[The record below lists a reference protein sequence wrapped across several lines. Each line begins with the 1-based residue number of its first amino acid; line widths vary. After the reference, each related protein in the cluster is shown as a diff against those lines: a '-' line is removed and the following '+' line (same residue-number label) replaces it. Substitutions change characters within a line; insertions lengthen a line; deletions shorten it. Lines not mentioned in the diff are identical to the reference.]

1 MGISVGTADPF
12 IVEVIYALPDR
23 AVVKSYRL
31 RPPATVADALALAA
45 AEPDFAGI
53 DVARSAVGIFGRTV
67 TPGADFAA
75 GRPAGAVP
83 RLAGGPKG
91 RTPPAGAAGA
101 GAKIQIARCHPAA
114 AAALALRPS
123 DQ

>member
-67 TPGADFAA
+67 PPGRILQPGDRLELYRALPADPKDARRQRVQRARALRSKLPGANPPR
-75 GRPAGAVP
+75 RP
-83 RLAGGPKG
+83 R
-91 RTPPAGAAGA
+91 
-101 GAKIQIARCHPAA
+101 
-114 AAALALRPS
+114 
-123 DQ
+123 